1 MFVLITGE
9 YEAIDGATKVE
20 LFVTRKEAHDAM
32 VSDAMKRA
40 WDEGVPDDE
49 LDDFIDELDDNGGAI
64 YEVVGWQIREIPGA
78 YIPQTV
84 CDTFREYFDDASRM
98 YADDERGDWFDADDN
113 CRDACGLVSPYIHGI
128 KKKVCPNCGTELF
141 DDMRVCFNCL
151 HEFKE

>member
-1 MFVLITGE
+1 MYVLITAECEVIGSE
-9 YEAIDGATKVE
+9 TKVE
-20 LFVTRKEAHDAM
+20 VFVTHKEAYDAM
-32 VSDAMKRA
+32 VSDAMRRLWEA
-40 WDEGVPDDE
+40 GVSYDE
-49 LDDFIDELDDNGGAI
+49 LDDYVDEIGGDGGFIQD
-64 YEVVGWQIREIPGA
+64 VVGWQIREIPGA

-113 CRDACGLVSPYIHGI
+113 CRDACGLVSPYIHGM